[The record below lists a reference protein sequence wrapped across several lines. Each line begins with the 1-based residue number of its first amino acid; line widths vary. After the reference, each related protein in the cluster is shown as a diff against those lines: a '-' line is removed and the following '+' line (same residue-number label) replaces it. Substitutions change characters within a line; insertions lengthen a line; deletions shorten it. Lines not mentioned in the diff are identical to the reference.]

1 MTVQDY
7 AEDMNF
13 TVQDVL
19 NKCEELGIKAKS
31 KSDILD
37 DDAIVMLDNT
47 MNVISTN
54 EELNFEETDAIDNA
68 VEDLMLDD
76 NLKSIDKK
84 HTVSKERINKK
95 QDKENSNKDFLN
107 KKKQMYKNK
116 EKLTSNT
123 TSSKDDTVVLYKEGM
138 SVQNLADELGVPGV
152 DLVKKLIT
160 LGMMLSLPQAIDF
173 ETAEL
178 LASEYNKTLKKIET
192 QDISNLKIMKL
203 LIMKKIYF
211 LDHQ

>member
-54 EELNFEETDAIDNA
+54 EELNFEG
-68 VEDLMLDD
+68 
-76 NLKSIDKK
+76 K
-84 HTVSKERINKK
+84 RIIRPA
-95 QDKENSNKDFLN
+95 
-107 KKKQMYKNK
+107 YKN
-116 EKLTSNT
+116 
-123 TSSKDDTVVLYKEGM
+123 VLEDAVY
-138 SVQNLADELGVPGV
+138 VPI
-152 DLVKKLIT
+152 KKR
-160 LGMMLSLPQAIDF
+160 
-173 ETAEL
+173 
-178 LASEYNKTLKKIET
+178 
-192 QDISNLKIMKL
+192 
-203 LIMKKIYF
+203 
-211 LDHQ
+211 

>member
-116 EKLTSNT
+116 EKLTSKST
-123 TSSKDDTVVLYKEGM
+123 KRVIKVKYKT
-138 SVQNLADELGVPGV
+138 
-152 DLVKKLIT
+152 K
-160 LGMMLSLPQAIDF
+160 
-173 ETAEL
+173 
-178 LASEYNKTLKKIET
+178 
-192 QDISNLKIMKL
+192 
-203 LIMKKIYF
+203 
-211 LDHQ
+211 

>member
-37 DDAIVMLDNT
+37 DDAIVMLDNR

-84 HTVSKERINKK
+84 HTVSKERINKNVK
-95 QDKENSNKDFLN
+95 ITG
-107 KKKQMYKNK
+107 KNVF
-116 EKLTSNT
+116 S
-123 TSSKDDTVVLYKEGM
+123 G
-138 SVQNLADELGVPGV
+138 
-152 DLVKKLIT
+152 
-160 LGMMLSLPQAIDF
+160 
-173 ETAEL
+173 
-178 LASEYNKTLKKIET
+178 YNIL
-192 QDISNLKIMKL
+192 QSD
-203 LIMKKIYF
+203 
-211 LDHQ
+211 